1 MEVQDAMPPNKA
13 LPTPSPHL
21 RSCQWQTH
29 VQLLQHFI
37 CYYMYKSR
45 RSKKLDPVPV
55 NCVEYDE
62 ELAM

>member
-21 RSCQWQTH
+21 HSCQWQTH

-37 CYYMYKSR
+37 CYYQSGR
-45 RSKKLDPVPV
+45 GRKLNLVTV
-55 NCVEYDE
+55 NCVEYDK
-62 ELAM
+62 ELVM